1 MKISCFD
8 LAEMKT
14 TSTSFANQLDGRT
27 AQPGRASSFASAPAS
42 SLPQVVWVVSNCIDG
57 HGASDSPELGR
68 WMARDPASQNGDA
81 FAYNARSKVTEKR
94 RRYKHVPA
102 GFTQPGDHYFTYSG
116 WSLQVED
123 VETADSNSPFSIF
136 HSPFFYVWGRDLSGT
151 LDGAGGVGGLLA
163 TEVGGTWY
171 FPLYDINGNPP
182 TDFRA

>member
-1 MKISCFD
+1 
-8 LAEMKT
+8 MKT

-116 WSLQVED
+116 WSLLCETLTTDHRGAESED
-123 VETADSNSPFSIF
+123 VFSTQRSQRTQRTRRVKKSLRSLRPL
-136 HSPFFYVWGRDLSGT
+136 HSLR
-151 LDGAGGVGGLLA
+151 
-163 TEVGGTWY
+163 
-171 FPLYDINGNPP
+171 
-182 TDFRA
+182 